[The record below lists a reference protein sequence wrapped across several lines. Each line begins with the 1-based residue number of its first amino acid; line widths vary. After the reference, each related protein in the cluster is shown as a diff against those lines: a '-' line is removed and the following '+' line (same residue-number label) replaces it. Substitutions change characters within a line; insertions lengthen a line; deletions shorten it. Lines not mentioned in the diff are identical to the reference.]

1 MKVILLRLNDDSNE
15 RYLQV
20 RVGNIPYNLQIYN
33 KTQLI
38 DTTEMI
44 YLNKG
49 DHRYFKNGL

>member
-1 MKVILLRLNDDSNE
+1 MINE
-15 RYLQV
+15 RYLQA

-44 YLNKG
+44 YPNHG
-49 DHRYFKNGL
+49 DQLLQKWTIKC